1 MNEAARK
8 ALLPDGLRDVLP
20 PDAAHEQAVAGRLV
34 GAFAA
39 RGYRRV
45 DPPLVEFEDSL
56 LDGAGQA
63 MATGTFRLMDPV
75 SQRMMGVRADM
86 TIQVARIAATR
97 LANAPRPLRLSYA
110 GNVLRVRGSQL
121 RPERQF
127 IQAGVEIVGSEEAAA
142 DAEIILLAAGALG
155 EAGVENLSVDI
166 NLPTLVPALCRAL
179 KLDEETQVALRAA
192 LDSKDAAAVAAA
204 GGQAAQWLGAL
215 LRATGA
221 VDTALAALK
230 ALDLPAG
237 AAGECERLEEVVALI
252 REAAPDL
259 PLTVDPVEHRGF
271 EYHTGLSFTVFARGV
286 RGEMGRGGRYHV
298 AQNGEP
304 ATGFS
309 LFLDSVLRALPQPEN
324 GESLYLPHGTAAAR
338 GEVLRTEGWVTVA
351 GLGPDSDPAREA
363 RRLGCSH
370 ILRNGKAARLGGGGS
385 GKNKSEVREP

>member
-1 MNEAARK
+1 MNESTRK

-20 PDAAHEQAVAGRLV
+20 PDAAHEQAVAARLV

-39 RGYRRV
+39 RGYQRV

-63 MATGTFRLMDPV
+63 MATTTFRLMDPV

-86 TIQVARIAATR
+86 TSQVARIAATR
-97 LANAPRPLRLSYA
+97 LANSARPLRLAYA

-127 IQAGVEIVGSEEAAA
+127 IQAGVEIVGAEEADA
-142 DAEIILLAAGALG
+142 DAEIILLAAATLG
-155 EAGVENLSVDI
+155 EAGVAKLSVDI

-179 KLDEETQVALRAA
+179 ALDEEAQISLRAA
-192 LDSKDAAAVAAA
+192 LDSKDAAAVAAV
-204 GGQAAQWLGAL
+204 GGQAAEWLGAL
-215 LRATGA
+215 LRATGP
-221 VDTALAALK
+221 VEDALAALK
-230 ALDLPAG
+230 SLDLPAV
-237 AAGECERLEEVVALI
+237 AAAECERLAEVVALI

-259 PLTVDPVEHRGF
+259 ILTVDPVEHRGF
-271 EYHTGLSFTVFARGV
+271 EYQTGLSFTVFARGV

-309 LFLDSVLRALPQPEN
+309 LFLDSVLRALPQPDD
-324 GESLYLPHGTAAAR
+324 GERLYLPHGTAATR
-338 GEVLRTEGWVTVA
+338 GVALRAEGWITVA
-351 GLGPDSDPAREA
+351 GLAPESDPVAEA
-363 RRLGCSH
+363 RRLGCTH
-370 ILRNGKAARLGGGGS
+370 ILRDDKAAELGGGGP
-385 GKNKSEVREP
+385 GNNN

>member
-1 MNEAARK
+1 MNDSTRK

-20 PDAAHEQAVAGRLV
+20 PDAAHEAAVAARLV

-97 LANAPRPLRLSYA
+97 LANAPRPLRLAYA

-127 IQAGVEIVGSEEAAA
+127 MQAGVEIVGTEEVAA
-142 DAEIILLAAGALG
+142 DAEIILLATAALG

-166 NLPTLVPALCRAL
+166 NLPTLIPALCRAL
-179 KLDEETQVALRAA
+179 ELDEDTQISLRAA

-204 GGQAAQWLGAL
+204 GGQAAEWLGAL
-215 LRATGA
+215 LRATGPA
-221 VDTALAALK
+221 DKALPALK
-230 ALDLPAG
+230 ALDLPV
-237 AAGECERLEEVVALI
+237 AAAAECDRLEEVVALI

-259 PLTVDPVEHRGF
+259 KLTVDPVEHRGF
-271 EYHTGLSFTVFARGV
+271 EYQTGLSFTVFARGV

-298 AQNGEP
+298 TQNGEP

-309 LFLDSVLRALPQPEN
+309 LFLDSVLRALPHPDN
-324 GESLYLPHGTAAAR
+324 GRSLYLPHGTKAAR
-338 GEVLRTEGWVTVA
+338 GAALRGEGWTTVA
-351 GLGPDSDPAREA
+351 GLASESDPNAEA
-363 RRLGCSH
+363 RRLGCTH
-370 ILRNGKAARLGGGGS
+370 ILRDDKVAELGGGPH
-385 GKNKSEVREP
+385 NQT

>member
-1 MNEAARK
+1 MNDSTKK

-20 PDAAHEQAVAGRLV
+20 PDAAHEAAVAARLV

-39 RGYRRV
+39 RGYQRV

-97 LANAPRPLRLSYA
+97 LANAPRPLRLAYA

-127 IQAGVEIVGSEEAAA
+127 MQAGVEIVGPEEAAA
-142 DAEIILLAAGALG
+142 DAEIILLATDALG

-166 NLPTLVPALCRAL
+166 NLPTLIPALCRAL
-179 KLDEETQVALRAA
+179 DLDEETQVALREA
-192 LDSKDAAAVAAA
+192 LDSKDAAAVAVA
-204 GGQAAQWLGAL
+204 GGQAAEWLGAL
-215 LRATGA
+215 LRATGP
-221 VDTALAALK
+221 VDKALAALK
-230 ALDLPAG
+230 ALNLPAK
-237 AAGECERLEEVVALI
+237 ASAECDRLEEVVGLI
-252 REAAPDL
+252 RAAAPDL
-259 PLTVDPVEHRGF
+259 TLTVDPVEHRGF
-271 EYHTGLSFTVFARGV
+271 EYQTGLSFTVFARGV

-298 AQNGEP
+298 TGNGEP

-309 LFLDSVLRALPQPEN
+309 LFLDSVLRALPHPGN
-324 GESLYLPHGTAAAR
+324 GRSLYLPYGTDAAR
-338 GEVLRTEGWVTVA
+338 GAALRAEGWVTVA
-351 GLGPDSDPAREA
+351 GLTPESDPAAEA
-363 RRLGCSH
+363 WRLGCTH
-370 ILRNGKAARLGGGGS
+370 IPRDNEIAELGGS
-385 GKNKSEVREP
+385 SDNSN

>member
-1 MNEAARK
+1 MNDSTKK

-20 PDAAHEQAVAGRLV
+20 PDAAHEAAVAARLV

-39 RGYRRV
+39 RGYQRV

-97 LANAPRPLRLSYA
+97 LANAPRPLRLAYA

-127 IQAGVEIVGSEEAAA
+127 MQAGVEIVGAREAAA
-142 DAEIILLAAGALG
+142 DAEIILLATDALG

-166 NLPTLVPALCRAL
+166 NLPTLIPALCRAL
-179 KLDEETQVALRAA
+179 DLDEETQVALREA
-192 LDSKDAAAVAAA
+192 LDSKDAAAVAVA
-204 GGQAAQWLGAL
+204 GGQAAEWLGAL
-215 LRATGA
+215 LRATGP
-221 VDTALAALK
+221 VDKALAALK
-230 ALDLPAG
+230 ALNLPAK
-237 AAGECERLEEVVALI
+237 ASAECDRLEEVVGLI
-252 REAAPDL
+252 RAAAPDL
-259 PLTVDPVEHRGF
+259 TLTVDPVEHRGF
-271 EYHTGLSFTVFARGV
+271 EYQTGLSFTVFARGV

-298 AQNGEP
+298 TGNGEP

-309 LFLDSVLRALPQPEN
+309 LFLDSVLRALPHPGN
-324 GESLYLPHGTAAAR
+324 GRSLYLPYGTDAAR
-338 GEVLRTEGWVTVA
+338 GAALRAEGWVTVA
-351 GLGPDSDPAREA
+351 GLTPESDPAAEA
-363 RRLGCSH
+363 WRLGCTH
-370 ILRNGKAARLGGGGS
+370 IPRDNEIAELGGS
-385 GKNKSEVREP
+385 SDNSN

>member
-1 MNEAARK
+1 MNDSTKK

-20 PDAAHEQAVAGRLV
+20 PDAAHETAVTARLV

-39 RGYRRV
+39 RGYQRV

-86 TIQVARIAATR
+86 TVQVARIAATR
-97 LANAPRPLRLSYA
+97 LANAPRPLRLAYA

-127 IQAGVEIVGSEEAAA
+127 MQAGVEIVGAREAAA
-142 DAEIILLAAGALG
+142 DAEIILLATDALG

-166 NLPTLVPALCRAL
+166 NLPTLIPALCRAL
-179 KLDEETQVALRAA
+179 DLDEETQVALREA

-204 GGQAAQWLGAL
+204 GGQAAEWLGAL
-215 LRATGA
+215 LRATGP
-221 VDTALAALK
+221 VDDALAALK
-230 ALDLPAG
+230 ALNLPAE
-237 AAGECERLEEVVALI
+237 ASAECDRLEEVVGLI
-252 REAAPDL
+252 RAAAPDL
-259 PLTVDPVEHRGF
+259 TLTVDPVEHRGF
-271 EYHTGLSFTVFARGV
+271 EYQTGLSFTVFARGV

-298 AQNGEP
+298 TQNGEP

-309 LFLDSVLRALPQPEN
+309 LFLDSVLRALPQPGN
-324 GESLYLPHGTAAAR
+324 GRTLYLPHGTDAAR
-338 GEVLRTEGWVTVA
+338 GAALRAEGWGTVA
-351 GLGPDSDPAREA
+351 GLAPESDPAAEA
-363 RRLGCSH
+363 RRLGCTH
-370 ILRNGKAARLGGGGS
+370 IPRDDEIAELGGSSDNQG
-385 GKNKSEVREP
+385 